1 MNASRE
7 LVVRPASIVPRPV
20 KGYPRERE
28 FTVRDFWTIV
38 ARRRAIVLGT
48 LAIFFVAAVVFSV
61 LSPRLYKATG
71 EVQVQKEAADGL
83 GLENMTGSADGQSDA
98 LDANITLQTQAQVLQ
113 SDSLALQVIKDLNLE
128 QNPDFRPKFSPI
140 GWVFGLFSSQGIA
153 DPKDVSLDD
162 APGRRSRLLKIFAA
176 HLTVKPVSGTRLIDV
191 TFLNS
196 DPKVAAD
203 VVNHLVRSLVDHNF
217 QTRHN
222 ATQEVAGW
230 LGNQLSDLRKQ
241 SEELQAKVVELQR
254 DSGVF
259 TLGQTD
265 NQGREQVYT
274 PALDRLEQ
282 ATAQM
287 TQAQSARIMK
297 GALYQVVK
305 EGDPELISGLFGG
318 GMLASASPGVSG
330 SLSLIQS
337 FRAQEATA
345 QAQLNELSA
354 KFGPGYPKVTEISES
369 LETTQKAIQQESARL
384 ASRVKNDYTMAQQ
397 VENGA
402 RQVFLDGK
410 RQANALNDKAIEYEI
425 VRQEALQSRGLYE
438 SLLRRLKE
446 ADLLAGLRSTNITL
460 VDPARAPSRPAKP
473 NVLLYIAASLAGG
486 LFVGLCSALFRDAMD
501 TKIQDL
507 PELEAHFGETPLGV
521 LPYHEALYG
530 RRRSPALRF
539 RSGIGSVLARLTTG
553 SSKASTSLAAIFQP
567 RAPYTEAMRVLR
579 TSLLR
584 GSGGPPPKV
593 ILITSSVPG
602 EGKSM
607 LSSNLAIL
615 MAQQGKRVLLVDGDL
630 RTPVLHRRF
639 HLKTRM
645 GLSTI
650 LTKTTD
656 DVFASASSAPV
667 AIHGMPGLHV
677 LAAGPVPRYPA
688 ELLASEQMAEL
699 MRVWRREYDS
709 IIVDGAPVLPV
720 TDSVLLSAYADL
732 TLVVARHNMTEQQS
746 LERTCSILESQGAQN
761 VRLVLNGIKRSASAY
776 HDYYGYNS
784 SSYYGESHV

>member
-1 MNASRE
+1 MNSSRE
-7 LVVRPASIVPRPV
+7 LVIRPAPMVPRPL
-20 KGYPRERE
+20 KSYARERE
-28 FTVRDFWTIV
+28 VSVRDLWSILV
-38 ARRRAIVLGT
+38 RRRAIVLGT
-48 LAIFFVAAVVFSV
+48 LAVFASAAVVYCV

-71 EVQVQKEAADGL
+71 EVQVQKEAADAL
-83 GLENMTGSADGQSDA
+83 GLENMTGSADGEGDA

-128 QNPDFRPKFSPI
+128 QNQDFRPKFNPI
-140 GWVFGLFSSQGIA
+140 GWAFGLVSSPGVA
-153 DPKDVSLDD
+153 DPNSASLED
-162 APGRRSRLLKIFAA
+162 APNRRTRLLKIFAA

-191 TFLNS
+191 SYLNS

-203 VVNHLVRSLVDHNF
+203 VVNHLVKSLVDHNF

-222 ATQEVAGW
+222 ATQEAAGW
-230 LGNQLSDLRKQ
+230 LGNQLADLRKQ
-241 SEELQAKVVELQR
+241 SEDLQAKVVQLQR

-265 NQGREQVYT
+265 MQGREQVYT

-305 EGDPELISGLFGG
+305 DGDPELISGLYGG
-318 GMLASASPGVSG
+318 GLLASASPGVSG
-330 SLSLIQS
+330 SLTLIQN

-354 KFGPGYPKVTEISES
+354 KFGPGYPKVTEVRAS
-369 LETTQKAIQQESARL
+369 LESTQKALHQEVARV
-384 ASRVKNDYTMAQQ
+384 AERVKNDYTMAQQ
-397 VENGA
+397 VENSA
-402 RQVFLDGK
+402 KTVFLEGK
-410 RQANALNDKAIEYEI
+410 RQANALNDKAVEYEI
-425 VRQEALQSRGLYE
+425 VRQEAMQSRGLYE

-446 ADLLAGLRSTNITL
+446 ADLVAGLRSSNITL

-473 NVLLYIAASLAGG
+473 NVLLYIAASIAAG
-486 LFVGLCSALFRDAMD
+486 LFLGMCSAVFRDAMD

-507 PELEAHFGETPLGV
+507 PVLEAQFGETPLGI
-521 LPYHEALYG
+521 LPYHQGLP
-530 RRRSPALRF
+530 RSRA
-539 RSGIGSVLARLTTG
+539 
-553 SSKASTSLAAIFQP
+553 SSSFAAIFEP

-584 GSGGPPPKV
+584 CSGGPPPRV

-607 LSSNLAIL
+607 LSANLAIL
-615 MAQQGKRVLLVDGDL
+615 MAQQGKKVLLVDGDL

-639 HLKTRM
+639 HLKTNM
-645 GLSTI
+645 GLSSI
-650 LTKTTD
+650 LGASTTPE
-656 DVFASASSAPV
+656 DVYANTSSAAV

-677 LAAGPVPRYPA
+677 LVAGPIPRYPA
-688 ELLASEQMAEL
+688 EMLASEQMAHV
-699 MRVWRREYDS
+699 MRIWRREYDT

-776 HDYYGYNS
+776 HDYYGYDN
-784 SSYYGESHV
+784 SSYYGERNA